1 MGKEQSSLRQD
12 NQEYDTC
19 APGHPTLQTASTC
32 DASHSSLSSS
42 TVSCAST
49 ALSTSV
55 SDIGSTSLEQRALYT
70 IDAGSTATAVE
81 QAPMLEEPTER
92 PGVLMTSIFASH
104 ALRLKGEDGL
114 RVERLHIGGD
124 AVLCAVV
131 VDGHGGHEAALFV
144 VDHIIEFII
153 EETHA
158 DASGSA
164 LSQALELAFQRLHV
178 LLCEDDQHTSG
189 TTATVCLINETRGE
203 VTTGHVGDSAAILCA
218 ATTTLLPA
226 IPLTGEHRLAD
237 SEDERAR
244 VVASG
249 GKLGHAT
256 IYGQPAGPLRA
267 FPGGVCCARALG
279 DRDCGPFLS
288 AVPDITVMPFPEGNA
303 CVLIASD
310 GVWDAIPRETAIK
323 TALKAKDVRQ
333 AAERIVSKALRAKG
347 LRDDITCVCIVSGR
361 NPKEV
366 DSSSS
371 DGQGATQGSSR
382 SAGARRRAS
391 QLMSQIMPSALRIRP
406 TTCENH
412 ATTSKSPD
420 PSIKGGMLFTSLAAA
435 HPAQFK
441 KLDQL
446 TEETLAAAARAAAA
460 MQGATQSP
468 FSSPDSFSTPGSI
481 PRNLSEDSLSAL
493 SQSSSE
499 GDDDSGGSGGYSSSR
514 QVRLLA
520 SLTQQ
525 PAMQLLPRTLGG
537 EASAERPTSQ
547 GVGLLANPSDGMV
560 KLKVSL

>member
-19 APGHPTLQTASTC
+19 EPGHPTLQTASTS
-32 DASHSSLSSS
+32 DVSQSSLSSS
-42 TVSCAST
+42 TASCAST

-55 SDIGSTSLEQRALYT
+55 SDVGSTSLEQRALYT
-70 IDAGSTATAVE
+70 IASMGACSTAVE
-81 QAPMLEEPTER
+81 QASMLEEPTER
-92 PGVLMTSIFASH
+92 PGALMTSIFASH

-114 RVERLHIGGD
+114 RVERLHMGGD

-144 VDHIIEFII
+144 IDHIIEFII
-153 EETHA
+153 EESHS
-158 DASGSA
+158 DANGTV
-164 LSQALELAFQRLHV
+164 LSQALERAFQRLHA

-218 ATTTLLPA
+218 ATTTLSPA
-226 IPLTGEHRLAD
+226 ISLTGEHRLAD

-279 DRDCGPFLS
+279 DRDCEPFLS

-347 LRDDITCVCIVSGR
+347 LRDDITCVCIVGGR

-366 DSSSS
+366 DISSSQRS
-371 DGQGATQGSSR
+371 TQGSSR
-382 SAGARRRAS
+382 SADARRRAS
-391 QLMSQIMPSALRIRP
+391 QIMSQIMPSALRIRP

-412 ATTSKSPD
+412 TTTTKSPD

-435 HPAQFK
+435 HPVQFK

-446 TEETLAAAARAAAA
+446 TEETLAAAA
-460 MQGATQSP
+460 MQGAMQSP
-468 FSSPDSFSTPGSI
+468 SSSPALFSTPGSI

-493 SQSSSE
+493 SQASSE
-499 GDDDSGGSGGYSSSR
+499 ADDDSGGSNSSR
-514 QVRLLA
+514 HMRLLA

-547 GVGLLANPSDGMV
+547 GVGLLANPNDGMV